1 MQPDTLSEYI
11 YHLCGEAG
19 ACACGIAAAGPVDAG
34 AVALYDGWI
43 ARGCHGSME
52 YLARYG
58 AVRAN
63 PAELLPGASTLVMC
77 AFAYGGAVRSA
88 LFADYALGDD
98 YHTVLREALAPV
110 AACLEDAV
118 PGSATRICVDTAPL
132 RERYWAQ
139 RAGVGFVGLNNQLIV
154 PGVGSAVFL
163 AALLWTGEAQPDE
176 PCAAQC
182 TGCGA
187 CVRACPGQ
195 ALDGRG
201 GMDARRCLSYLT
213 IEHRGELPEGL
224 SLPGRIYGCDI
235 CRDVCPLGKGGG
247 GAAVLP
253 ALRARPELLALG
265 TDDVLSLG
273 QEDFSALFRRSA
285 VKRAKLA
292 GLQRNA
298 RRVRR

>member
-1 MQPDTLSEYI
+1 MQEF
-11 YHLCGEAG
+11 C
-19 ACACGIAAAGPVDAG
+19 AAGVCPVSALGLGAHEREWLGRLCPDAQSVLVYLFPYFAG
-34 AVALYDGWI
+34 RRPGNLSLY
-43 ARGCHGSME
+43 ARGRDYHAVIRDALTPVADRLCERHPAHRFAV
-52 YLARYG
+52 LADDSPLPE
-58 AVRAN
+58 VRAAVLAGLGAAGQN
-63 PAELLPGASTLVMC
+63 GLLIHETYGSYVVIGTIASSLPIPAAQQLP
-77 AFAYGGAVRSA
+77 R
-88 LFADYALGDD
+88 
-98 YHTVLREALAPV
+98 
-110 AACLEDAV
+110 ACL
-118 PGSATRICVDTAPL
+118 
-132 RERYWAQ
+132 
-139 RAGVGFVGLNNQLIV
+139 
-154 PGVGSAVFL
+154 
-163 AALLWTGEAQPDE
+163 
-176 PCAAQC
+176 
-182 TGCGA
+182 GCGA

-247 GAAVLP
+247 EAAVLP